1 MTEHIMNFI
10 DYIRTERNYSDHT
23 ETNYLID
30 LEAYE
35 IYIKNRKLNYKEI
48 KYKDIT
54 EYIKYLKEKQNLK
67 TTSL

>member
-1 MTEHIMNFI
+1 MTKHIMNFI

-35 IYIKNRKLNYKEI
+35 LYLKNRKLKSFIFINMGGIE
-48 KYKDIT
+48 
-54 EYIKYLKEKQNLK
+54 
-67 TTSL
+67 